1 MGRRLSDYLAL
12 VHQGRW
18 KALGGERG
26 CLGQLST
33 FRWENLQKYR
43 KGQARKEL
51 VAELQTG
58 RFLKEV
64 GDLHKLRSKHKIR
77 RQK

>member
-1 MGRRLSDYLAL
+1 MGRRLSDFLAL

-18 KALGGERG
+18 KAVGSER
-26 CLGQLST
+26 CCSGQLST

-51 VAELQTG
+51 VPELDWETS
-58 RFLKEV
+58 K
-64 GDLHKLRSKHKIR
+64 RSR
-77 RQK
+77 GL

>member
-1 MGRRLSDYLAL
+1 MGRRLSDFLAL

-18 KALGGERG
+18 KAVG
-26 CLGQLST
+26 CARCCSGQLST

-51 VAELQTG
+51 VAELDWETS
-58 RFLKEV
+58 K
-64 GDLHKLRSKHKIR
+64 RSR
-77 RQK
+77 GL